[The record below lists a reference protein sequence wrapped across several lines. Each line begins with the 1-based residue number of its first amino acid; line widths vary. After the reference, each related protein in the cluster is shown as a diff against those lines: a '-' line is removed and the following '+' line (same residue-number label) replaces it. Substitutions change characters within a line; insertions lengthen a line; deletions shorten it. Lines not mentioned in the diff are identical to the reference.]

1 MRAYDTPTE
10 KQRARL
16 NQAVFQDS
24 LDAMSDNLA
33 TTLIV
38 LHEYFGFGEKRLRDF
53 LNHTTKVVKEYKDYK
68 DEHLAREKFSER
80 LKDAGIDFSEIY
92 FNEDIILS
100 MQQQKKEK
108 QSAVSI
114 KEAAEMKKALEFM
127 KSLMKEE

>member
-1 MRAYDTPTE
+1 MKAFDTPTK
-10 KQRARL
+10 KQKARL
-16 NQAVFQDS
+16 SQAVYQDS

-53 LNHTTKVVKEYKDYK
+53 LEHTSKVVKEFQAYKDDK
-68 DEHLAREKFSER
+68 LAREKFSER

-100 MQQQKKEK
+100 IQQQKKEK

-114 KEAAEMKKALEFM
+114 KEAQEMKQALDFM
-127 KSLMKEE
+127 KSLM

>member
-1 MRAYDTPTE
+1 MKAYDTPTK
-10 KQRARL
+10 KQKARL
-16 NQAVFQDS
+16 SQAVYQDS

-33 TTLIV
+33 ATLIV

-53 LNHTTKVVKEYKDYK
+53 LEHTTTVVKEFKDYG
-68 DEHLAREKFSER
+68 DEELAREKFSER
-80 LKDAGIDFSEIY
+80 LKDAGIEFSEIY

-114 KEAAEMKKALEFM
+114 KEAQEMKQALDFM
-127 KSLMKEE
+127 KSLM

>member
-1 MRAYDTPTE
+1 MRAFDTPTK
-10 KQRARL
+10 KQKARL
-16 NQAVFQDS
+16 SQAIFQDS
-24 LDAMSDNLA
+24 LDTMSDNLA

-53 LNHTTKVVKEYKDYK
+53 LENTSKVVKEFKDYG
-68 DEHLAREKFSER
+68 DEELAREKFSER
-80 LKDAGIDFSEIY
+80 LRDAGIEFSEIY

-114 KEAAEMKKALEFM
+114 KEAQEMRTALSFM
-127 KSLMKEE
+127 KSLM

>member
-1 MRAYDTPTE
+1 MKAFDTPTK
-10 KQRARL
+10 KQKARL
-16 NQAVFQDS
+16 SQAVYQDS
-24 LDAMSDNLA
+24 LDTMSDNLA

-53 LNHTTKVVKEYKDYK
+53 LENTSKVVKEYQAYK
-68 DEHLAREKFSER
+68 DDKLAREKFSER

-100 MQQQKKEK
+100 IQQQKKEK

-114 KEAAEMKKALEFM
+114 KEAQEMKQALDFM
-127 KSLMKEE
+127 KSLM

>member
-1 MRAYDTPTE
+1 MKAYDTPTE
-10 KQRARL
+10 KQKARL
-16 NQAVFQDS
+16 SQAIFQDS
-24 LDAMSDNLA
+24 LDTMSDNLA

-53 LNHTTKVVKEYKDYK
+53 LKNTSKVVKEFKDYG
-68 DEHLAREKFSER
+68 DEELAREKFSER
-80 LKDAGIDFSEIY
+80 LRDAGIEFSEIY

-114 KEAAEMKKALEFM
+114 KEAQEMRTALSFM
-127 KSLMKEE
+127 KSLM

>member
-1 MRAYDTPTE
+1 MKSFDTPTK
-10 KQRARL
+10 KQKARL
-16 NQAVFQDS
+16 SQAVYQDS
-24 LDAMSDNLA
+24 LDTMSDNLA

-53 LNHTTKVVKEYKDYK
+53 LENTSKVVKEYQAYK
-68 DEHLAREKFSER
+68 DDKLAREKFSER

-114 KEAAEMKKALEFM
+114 KEAQEMKQALDFM
-127 KSLMKEE
+127 KSLM

>member
-16 NQAVFQDS
+16 NQAVYQDS

-80 LKDAGIDFSEIY
+80 LKNAGIDFSEIY

-108 QSAVSI
+108 QI
-114 KEAAEMKKALEFM
+114 EFM
-127 KSLMKEE
+127 KSLM

>member
-1 MRAYDTPTE
+1 MKAYDTPTK
-10 KQRARL
+10 KQKARL
-16 NQAVFQDS
+16 SQAVFQDS
-24 LDAMSDNLA
+24 LDTMSDNLA

-53 LNHTTKVVKEYKDYK
+53 LENTSKVVKEYQAYK
-68 DEHLAREKFSER
+68 DDKLAREKFSER

-114 KEAAEMKKALEFM
+114 REAQDMRAALDFM
-127 KSLMKEE
+127 KSLM

>member
-1 MRAYDTPTE
+1 MKAFDTPTK
-10 KQRARL
+10 KQKARL
-16 NQAVFQDS
+16 SQAVYQDS

-53 LNHTTKVVKEYKDYK
+53 LENTSKVVKEYQAYK
-68 DEHLAREKFSER
+68 DDKLAREKFSER

-100 MQQQKKEK
+100 IQQQKKEK

-114 KEAAEMKKALEFM
+114 KEAQEMKQALDFM
-127 KSLMKEE
+127 KSLM

>member
-1 MRAYDTPTE
+1 MKAYDTPTE
-10 KQRARL
+10 KQKARL
-16 NQAVFQDS
+16 SQAIFQDS
-24 LDAMSDNLA
+24 LDTMSDNLA

-53 LNHTTKVVKEYKDYK
+53 LKNTSKVVKEFKDYG
-68 DEHLAREKFSER
+68 DEELAREKFSER
-80 LKDAGIDFSEIY
+80 LKDAGIEFSEIY

-114 KEAAEMKKALEFM
+114 KEAQEMRTALSFM
-127 KSLMKEE
+127 KSLM

>member
-1 MRAYDTPTE
+1 MRAFDTPTK
-10 KQRARL
+10 KQKARL
-16 NQAVFQDS
+16 SQAVYQDS

-33 TTLIV
+33 ATLIV

-53 LNHTTKVVKEYKDYK
+53 LEHTTTVVKEFKDYG
-68 DEHLAREKFSER
+68 DEELAREKFSER
-80 LKDAGIDFSEIY
+80 LKDAGIEFSEIY

-114 KEAAEMKKALEFM
+114 KEAQEMKQALDFM
-127 KSLMKEE
+127 KSLM

>member
-1 MRAYDTPTE
+1 MRAFDTPTK
-10 KQRARL
+10 KQKARL
-16 NQAVFQDS
+16 SQAIFQDS
-24 LDAMSDNLA
+24 LDTMSDNLA

-53 LNHTTKVVKEYKDYK
+53 LKNTSKVVKEFKDYG
-68 DEHLAREKFSER
+68 DEELAREKFSER
-80 LKDAGIDFSEIY
+80 LRDAGIEFSEIY

-114 KEAAEMKKALEFM
+114 KEAQEMRTALSFM
-127 KSLMKEE
+127 KSLM

>member
-1 MRAYDTPTE
+1 MKAYDTPTK
-10 KQRARL
+10 KQKARL
-16 NQAVFQDS
+16 SQAIFQDS
-24 LDAMSDNLA
+24 LDTMSDNLA

-53 LNHTTKVVKEYKDYK
+53 LENTSKVVKEFKDYG
-68 DEHLAREKFSER
+68 DEELAREKFSER
-80 LKDAGIDFSEIY
+80 LRDAGIEFSEIY

-114 KEAAEMKKALEFM
+114 KEAQEMRTALSFM
-127 KSLMKEE
+127 KSLM

>member
-1 MRAYDTPTE
+1 MRAFDTPTK
-10 KQRARL
+10 KQKTRL
-16 NQAVFQDS
+16 SQAVYQDS

-33 TTLIV
+33 ATLIV

-53 LNHTTKVVKEYKDYK
+53 LINTSKVVKEFKDYK
-68 DEHLAREKFSER
+68 DEQLAREKFSER
-80 LKDAGIDFSEIY
+80 LKDAGIEFSEIY

-114 KEAAEMKKALEFM
+114 KEAQEMRTALSFM
-127 KSLMKEE
+127 KSLM